1 MLKCVWDNNFIGD
14 RHVVIPHVV
23 IETESSLQM
32 WYKPKDL
39 NQGKNN
45 EI

>member
-14 RHVVIPHVV
+14 RHVV

>member
-1 MLKCVWDNNFIGD
+1 MLKSVWDNNFIGN
-14 RHVVIPHVV
+14 RHVVIK
-23 IETESSLQM
+23 TESSLKI
-32 WYKPKDL
+32 WDKPMDL